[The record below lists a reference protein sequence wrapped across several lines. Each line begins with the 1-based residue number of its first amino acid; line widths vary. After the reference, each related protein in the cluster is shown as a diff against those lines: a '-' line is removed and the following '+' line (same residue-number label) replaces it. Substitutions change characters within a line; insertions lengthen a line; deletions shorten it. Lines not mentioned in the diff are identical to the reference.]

1 MTDDAHVL
9 KLVIDETRMR
19 EPMTDEA
26 LPPDVTGGGDQP
38 SGPGGATPDRSGRQ
52 KRPRHPA
59 RRSRIVAVGI
69 GVAAMVGLVSNMEV
83 SGSRAQAKDPAASTT
98 KSSTRAKLGLPRSR
112 SGKAVAVASR
122 RPIVLTP
129 HAVVHTVAA
138 PAAGGSGGSGGSG
151 YVAAAAPAAAPA
163 ASTGGSR

>member
-1 MTDDAHVL
+1 MTDETHVL
-9 KLVIDETRMR
+9 KLVIDETHMR

-38 SGPGGATPDRSGRQ
+38 AGPSRATPDRSGRQ
-52 KRPRHPA
+52 KRSRHPA
-59 RRSRIVAVGI
+59 HRSRIVAVGI

-83 SGSRAQAKDPAASTT
+83 SGSRAQAKDPTGSNAG
-98 KSSTRAKLGLPRSR
+98 SSTRANLGLPRSR
-112 SGKAVAVASR
+112 SGKAVASR

-138 PAAGGSGGSGGSG
+138 PAVGGSGGSGGSG
-151 YVAAAAPAAAPA
+151 YVAAAPAAAPVA
-163 ASTGGSR
+163 TTSGSTAH